1 MSGVR
6 EGGLK
11 AVQTNKKKYGE
22 DFYVKIGKLGGI
34 KSRGGGFASNIE
46 LAREAGRKGGSASR
60 RGKAK

>member
-11 AVQTNKKKYGE
+11 AVQTSKKRYGE
-22 DFYVKIGKLGGI
+22 DFYVKIGKLGGS